1 LPAGT
6 VLVVPR
12 AKSDIANMA
21 IRIFLQEMGRA
32 YDEER
37 QLPPYNS
44 KQHFPTVRQFFEER
58 CCYCGMDFASTAAH
72 QDHLIPVNKTDLG
85 LHAWGNIVPACQE
98 CNAKKHGSDWR
109 DFIVL
114 RAGADARER
123 HAKVHAFIEEYRY
136 APEFDLRDTAEEL
149 YAEVGS
155 IAITLINEK
164 IKRIRRTI

>member
-1 LPAGT
+1 
-6 VLVVPR
+6 
-12 AKSDIANMA
+12 
-21 IRIFLQEMGRA
+21 MGRA

-37 QLPPYNS
+37 DLPPYTGR
-44 KQHFPTVRQFFEER
+44 QHFPKVRAFFEER
-58 CCYCGMDFASTAAH
+58 CCYCGVAFATTPPH

-109 DFIVL
+109 DFIVQ

-123 HAKVHAFIEEYRY
+123 HAKVRAFIEEYRY
-136 APEFDLRDTAEEL
+136 APAFDLRDTAEEL

-155 IAITLINEK
+155 ISVTLINEK
-164 IKRIRRTI
+164 IKPSGRRIRAQPAPPSYGRSTPTPWPS